1 MRMIQRKQRQIEAL
15 EEVKT
20 LLRDAND
27 EIEMILVEGTRDE
40 DALRFLGYSGI
51 VEVCSHIDQTEQD
64 IAIKLAE
71 NVSNVLVL
79 TDFDDKGKM
88 KANRLSDLLEAESV
102 RVYRDLRR
110 KIGKL
115 MGVLGIKT
123 IESLDNIA
131 KNASSQFEQFTE
143 L

>member
-1 MRMIQRKQRQIEAL
+1 MIQRKQRQIEAL